1 MCYNTL
7 LTGGRMPRYAL
18 LAVVALAIA
27 TPVSADLAEIQQR
40 GVLRVLV
47 SADEMVEMFNFTDR
61 GDPGLEREMITAF
74 ARAHGLAI
82 EVVKVE
88 SFDTI
93 IPALLEG
100 RGDVITG
107 IIDTAP
113 RRRQVAFTAETLP
126 ARHVAVTRAPAA
138 AIGAET
144 ELRTLK
150 VAVVTATSWE
160 EAAIAAGVPDAR
172 RVGYPTAQQ
181 ALDALRQGDVQAMVM
196 SLPDF
201 AHAQRSDPALQGGC
215 FVGPAASAAWAV
227 RPGDAALR
235 QALDDYMRELR
246 RSPSWSRMVLR
257 YFSEGALRLVG
268 QSRQ

>member
-1 MCYNTL
+1 
-7 LTGGRMPRYAL
+7 MPRLGL
-18 LAVVALAIA
+18 LACAAIA
-27 TPVSADLAEIQQR
+27 IASPAGADLGEIQQR

-47 SADEMVEMFNFTDR
+47 AADEMAEMFNFEDR

-74 ARAHGLAI
+74 ARAHGLRVEI
-82 EVVKVE
+82 VKIDRFE
-88 SFDTI
+88 TI

-113 RRRQVAFTAETLP
+113 RRRSVAFTVETLP
-126 ARHVAVTRAPAA
+126 ARHVAVNRAPLAPIDDEA
-138 AIGAET
+138 QLAK
-144 ELRTLK
+144 LR
-150 VAVVTATSWE
+150 VAVVTGSSWE
-160 EAAIAAGVPDAR
+160 EAAIGAGVPDALR
-172 RVGYPTAQQ
+172 IGFATAKE
-181 ALDALRQGDVQAMVM
+181 ALDALRGGDVEAMVM

-201 AHAQRSDPALQGGC
+201 AHAQRADPAVQAGA

-235 QALDDYMRELR
+235 KALDAYIQDLR

-268 QSRQ
+268 RSRQ